1 MAMELDNSFT
11 VPVPPDVAWG
21 VLLDV
26 ARIAPCMPGA
36 TVDEVDGDVVNGRI
50 KVKVGPVSL
59 TYKGTAKFTDRNE
72 SERKVSLE
80 ASGKETR
87 GAGTASAVVTAS
99 LTAAE
104 DDSTLV
110 TMHTTMNVTGRPA
123 QFGRGVMIEVGGKL
137 VDKFAE
143 NLALQLTADGGASAS
158 ASGTATASADGGV
171 SADVDGG
178 VGAESAGGDGG
189 QTDDGGQ
196 TGGGA
201 IAAASVTGDGATG
214 GASTVTPLPSAP
226 AQDDSLNLVR
236 LVAPAILKRVL
247 PVAAIAAAVALLG
260 RRIRRALRNN
270 KQ

>member
-36 TVDEVDGDVVNGRI
+36 TVDDVDGDVVNGRI

-59 TYKGTAKFTDRNE
+59 TYKGTATFTDRNE
-72 SERKVSLE
+72 DEHKVSLE

-123 QFGRGVMIEVGGKL
+123 QFGRGVMVEVGGKL

-143 NLALQLTADGGASAS
+143 NLALQLAADGAAAGADEEV
-158 ASGTATASADGGV
+158 SADGGV
-171 SADVDGG
+171 SADGDGD
-178 VGAESAGGDGG
+178 GADGG
-189 QTDDGGQ
+189 QMGD
-196 TGGGA
+196 
-201 IAAASVTGDGATG
+201 AAVTAAG
-214 GASTVTPLPSAP
+214 GASTSATVTPTSAAP
-226 AQDDSLNLVR
+226 AQEDSLNMVR

-247 PVAAIAAAVALLG
+247 PVAAIAAGLALLG